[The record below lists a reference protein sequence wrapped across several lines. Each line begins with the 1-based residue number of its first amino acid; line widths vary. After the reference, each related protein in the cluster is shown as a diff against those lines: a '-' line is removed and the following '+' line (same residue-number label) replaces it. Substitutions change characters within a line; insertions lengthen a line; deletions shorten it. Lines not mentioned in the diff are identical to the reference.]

1 MDSRL
6 AQPGW
11 WQALSAAGIALAVD
25 ALYIAIIQSEGEG
38 ELTSGRVLFV
48 AACVAG
54 AAIALVS
61 AQFLAPRARAIVLTG
76 AAAMLAVWAALGS
89 FSIGLLLVPA
99 AIFAGLAAGHAI
111 ADARREAWLAAV
123 GAVLL
128 VAAGLLLT

>member
-1 MDSRL
+1 VDHRL
-6 AQPGW
+6 APPGW
-11 WQALSAAGIALAVD
+11 WQALGAAGIALIVD
-25 ALYIAIIQSEGEG
+25 ALYLAIILSEGEG

-48 AACVAG
+48 AACVGG
-54 AAIALVS
+54 AALALIS
-61 AQFLAPRARAIVLTG
+61 AQFLAPRGRAVFLTA
-76 AAAMLAVWAALGS
+76 AAAMLGVWAVLGS

-99 AIFAGLAAGHAI
+99 AVLAGFAAGHVV

>member
-1 MDSRL
+1 MESRL
-6 AQPGW
+6 APPGW

-38 ELTSGRVLFV
+38 ELSSGRVLFV

-54 AAIALVS
+54 AAIALIS

-76 AAAMLAVWAALGS
+76 AAAMLAVWAVLGS

>member
-1 MDSRL
+1 MDHRL
-6 AQPGW
+6 APPGW
-11 WQALSAAGIALAVD
+11 WQALGAAGIALTVD
-25 ALYIAIIQSEGEG
+25 ALYLAIIQSEGEG

-48 AACVAG
+48 AACVG
-54 AAIALVS
+54 SAALALIS
-61 AQFLAPRARAIVLTG
+61 AQFLAPRGRAVLLTA
-76 AAAMLAVWAALGS
+76 AAAMLGVWAVLGS

-99 AIFAGLAAGHAI
+99 AVLAGFDAGHVV

>member
-1 MDSRL
+1 M
-6 AQPGW
+6 
-11 WQALSAAGIALAVD
+11 D
-25 ALYIAIIQSEGEG
+25 ALYLAIIQSEGEG

-48 AACVAG
+48 AACVGG
-54 AAIALVS
+54 AALALIS
-61 AQFLAPRARAIVLTG
+61 AQFLPSRGRAVLLTA
-76 AAAMLAVWAALGS
+76 AAAMLGVWAVLGS

-99 AIFAGLAAGHAI
+99 AVLAGFAAGHVV

>member
-1 MDSRL
+1 MDHRL
-6 AQPGW
+6 APPGW
-11 WQALSAAGIALAVD
+11 WQALGAAGIALTVD
-25 ALYIAIIQSEGEG
+25 ALYLAIIQSEGEG

-48 AACVAG
+48 AACVGG
-54 AAIALVS
+54 AALALIS
-61 AQFLAPRARAIVLTG
+61 GQFLAPRGRAVFLTA
-76 AAAMLAVWAALGS
+76 AAAMLGVWAVLGS

-99 AIFAGLAAGHAI
+99 AVLAGFAAGHVV

>member
-38 ELTSGRVLFV
+38 ELSSGRVLFV

-76 AAAMLAVWAALGS
+76 AAAMLAVWAVLGS

>member
-1 MDSRL
+1 MESRL
-6 AQPGW
+6 APPGW

-38 ELTSGRVLFV
+38 ELSSGRVLFV

-76 AAAMLAVWAALGS
+76 AAAMLAVWAVLGS

>member
-6 AQPGW
+6 APRGW

-48 AACVAG
+48 AACVGG
-54 AAIALVS
+54 AAVALVS
-61 AQFLAPRARAIVLTG
+61 ARFLAPRARAILFTG
-76 AAAMLAVWAALGS
+76 AAAMLGGWAVGGS

-99 AIFAGLAAGHAI
+99 ALLAAFAAGQVI
-111 ADARREAWLAAV
+111 SDARREAWLAGV
-123 GAVLL
+123 GAVVL

>member
-1 MDSRL
+1 MDHRL
-6 AQPGW
+6 APPGW

-25 ALYIAIIQSEGEG
+25 ALYLAIIQSEGEG

-48 AACVAG
+48 AACVGG
-54 AAIALVS
+54 AALALIS
-61 AQFLAPRARAIVLTG
+61 AQFFAPRGRAVLLTA
-76 AAAMLAVWAALGS
+76 AAAMLGVWAVLGS

-99 AIFAGLAAGHAI
+99 AILAGFAAGHVV
-111 ADARREAWLAAV
+111 ADARQEAWLAAV